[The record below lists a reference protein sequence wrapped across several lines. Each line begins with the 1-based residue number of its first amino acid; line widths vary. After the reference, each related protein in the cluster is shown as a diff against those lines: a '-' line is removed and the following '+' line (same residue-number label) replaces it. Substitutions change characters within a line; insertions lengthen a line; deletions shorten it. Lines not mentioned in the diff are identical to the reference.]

1 MIRGL
6 NKMDNEKIECEIKE
20 LNAIRAMRH
29 RDFKEIEKRYNRKEI
44 SDKNFEKQKRKYDSR
59 VEKIKGKIRKLEE
72 KHENK
77 RRENKY
83 LGWSGKNE
91 GQSN

>member
-1 MIRGL
+1 M
-6 NKMDNEKIECEIKE
+6 NKKKIESEIKE

-29 RDFKEIEKRYNRKEI
+29 RDFKEIEKKYNKKEI
-44 SDKNFEKQKRKYDSR
+44 SDKTFEKLKRKYDSR

-77 RRENKY
+77 KREERY
-83 LGWSGKNE
+83 LE
-91 GQSN
+91 